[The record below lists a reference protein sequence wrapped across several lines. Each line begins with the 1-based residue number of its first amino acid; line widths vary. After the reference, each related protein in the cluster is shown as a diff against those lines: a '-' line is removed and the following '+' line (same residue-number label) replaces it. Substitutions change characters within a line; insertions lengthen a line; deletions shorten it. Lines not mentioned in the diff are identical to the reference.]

1 MADNS
6 ETMELL
12 SPEEAAKYLGFSVN
26 YLYRLCKE
34 KKIPH
39 VNYGRHI
46 IFRKADLY
54 EWIGS
59 MVIYEPS
66 VILNDVDDEPDDVV

>member
-12 SPEEAAKYLGFSVN
+12 TPEEAAKYLGFSVP
-26 YLYRLCKE
+26 YLYKLCKD

-39 VNYGRHI
+39 VNYGRHL

-54 EWIGS
+54 NWIGS
-59 MVIYEPS
+59 LVVYAPAGQCES
-66 VILNDVDDEPDDVV
+66 EPDDMA